1 MRPSLKLD
9 LGEPDRRREKTN
21 QFKKEEISHVSK
33 SHLLFGYSK
42 EARGA
47 A

>member
-1 MRPSLKLD
+1 LENLSEEEKK
-9 LGEPDRRREKTN
+9 KTN
-21 QFKKEEISHVSK
+21 FKTEEISHVSK